1 MALGRV
7 EIRWKTAFCGY
18 GKKVVV
24 GEQLVDDLCHRIVS
38 LWIVVFGSLV
48 QGPSI
53 VGRKLHS
60 RAGFEQFF
68 KKVAQL
74 EGNAGNLRW
83 FVRPVMNTCYHLH
96 ATTMVKGLS
105 Q

>member
-18 GKKVVV
+18 GKRVVA

-68 KKVAQL
+68 KKVAQF
-74 EGNAGNLRW
+74 AGNDSGG